1 MPLDQGALRPL
12 VSVLNISGQLL
23 APLSLSIGVYA
34 LFKLTKFVWWEY
46 ISNPL
51 KDVPGPVS
59 PSLLSGHIQEL
70 VADFSAVLEEWAS
83 RYGNIIKYKSFL
95 ATSEVVIMDAKAIN
109 HIMNDPSYQKPTMT
123 KMFISGILG
132 PGIVIVEGYEHQK
145 QRKVMNP
152 AFGAAQIRELTE
164 IFVEKAL
171 ELRDVWAQEI
181 QNQTQG
187 NVHQAKINA
196 LEGLSKTTLDVIGLA
211 AFNYKFDSLKGEKNE
226 LNTAFSA
233 LFTTEFSFSFAAFC
247 RMALG
252 KYYWILPL
260 SGDKAVRRAKETM
273 DRISIQLVNESR
285 AAIASEGQDKNF
297 NRRRDLLS
305 LLVKANVSADL
316 PEHQRMNEKDV
327 LAQIPTFIIAGHE
340 TTSTAA
346 TWALFALS
354 THPDIQTKLRE
365 ELFTIQ
371 TDNPSMDELNSLPY
385 LDAVLRETLRL
396 HTPSPSVLRVS
407 TKDDILPLA
416 KPFVDE
422 KGRLRDMLELK
433 KGQIV
438 LIPIKAINKS
448 VETWGED
455 AKEFKPERWESIPE
469 GTSTIQGVWGN
480 MLTFLGGPRA
490 CIGFRFA
497 LVEFVAKALLFTLVR
512 TFDFQLAVP
521 VDDIGRRMYVAERP
535 MLRSDPKAGGQMPL
549 LITPYIRED

>member
-1 MPLDQGALRPL
+1 MPLDQGALRPI

-34 LFKLTKFVWWEY
+34 LFRLTKFVWWEY

-132 PGIVIVEGYEHQK
+132 PGIVIVEGHEHQK
-145 QRKVMNP
+145 Q
-152 AFGAAQIRELTE
+152 
-164 IFVEKAL
+164 
-171 ELRDVWAQEI
+171 LRDVWAQEI
-181 QNQTQG
+181 QNQSQG
-187 NVHQAKINA
+187 NVYQAKINA

-285 AAIASEGQDKNF
+285 AAITSEGQDKNF

-346 TWALFALS
+346 SWALFALS
-354 THPDIQTKLRE
+354 THPDVQTKLRE

-497 LVEFVAKALLFTLVR
+497 LVEAKALLFTLVR
-512 TFDFQLAVP
+512 TFDLQLAVP
-521 VDDIGRRMYVAERP
+521 VDDIGRRMYVTERP